1 MFASVK
7 MEKIEEGREEI
18 KIPKWIEV
26 ILELKKEV
34 ENEKR
39 KRK

>member
-1 MFASVK
+1 MKEAERK
-7 MEKIEEGREEI
+7 EEI